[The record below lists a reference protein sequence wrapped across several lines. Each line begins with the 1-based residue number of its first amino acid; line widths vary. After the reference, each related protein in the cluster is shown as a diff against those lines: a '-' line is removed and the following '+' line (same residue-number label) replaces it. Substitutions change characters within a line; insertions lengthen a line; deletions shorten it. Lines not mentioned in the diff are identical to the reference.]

1 MSIQERERD
10 SAELHHTR
18 CRAAADGKQRR
29 ENVQYSPGFESLAK
43 VSILEM
49 QLKYQKNRDNPM
61 EQLLFP
67 RPTDWKLF
75 RVLNEYPPAPHVKNT
90 PRPTDLTNHARELH
104 PRKPQILNP

>member
-29 ENVQYSPGFESLAK
+29 ENVQYKPGFESLAK

-75 RVLNEYPPAPHVKNT
+75 RVLNE
-90 PRPTDLTNHARELH
+90 
-104 PRKPQILNP
+104 